1 MTISAI
7 LFDGR
12 ADKLLLS
19 DLHPNN
25 VLVQKEYFKNSS
37 DIGYHYNLSDL
48 GEGKS
53 IESSVND
60 TVKIS
65 NIQKFG
71 MSEYQAPEIPAEGY
85 GPATD
90 MYAFG
95 QLAIDII
102 RLNYGSFIEN
112 DQETLRIPAKLADI
126 LESCLDDDPGERLPG
141 KPIAFML
148 EEVEDG
154 IKDGTADWVDSE
166 EILSQSSISSK
177 LLSLASTLQSTRTD
191 EPSKLV
197 D

>member
-1 MTISAI
+1 LTISAI

-60 TVKIS
+60 IVKIS
-65 NIQKFG
+65 NVQKFG
-71 MSEYQAPEIPAEGY
+71 ISEYQAPEISAEGY

-95 QLAIDII
+95 QLAVDII

-112 DQETLRIPAKLADI
+112 DQETLRIPEKLADI
-126 LESCLDDDPGERLPG
+126 LESCLDDDPGERLEA
-141 KPIAFML
+141 KLIAFML
-148 EEVEDG
+148 DEVEDG

-166 EILSQSSISSK
+166 EFLSHSSISSK
-177 LLSLASTLQSTRTD
+177 LLSLASTLWSNRTD